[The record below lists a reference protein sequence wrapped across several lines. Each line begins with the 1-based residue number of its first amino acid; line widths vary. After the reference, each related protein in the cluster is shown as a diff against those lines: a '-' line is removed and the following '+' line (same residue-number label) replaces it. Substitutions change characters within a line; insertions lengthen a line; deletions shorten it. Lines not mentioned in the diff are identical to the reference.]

1 MIDMKNAILSHLPAS
16 HPWRGNI
23 HHFDTIDSTNSEAKR
38 MAAMGAPHGTVV
50 IADSQT
56 GGRGR
61 LGRTFYSPAG
71 AGIYLSVVLR
81 PNLRPQQLMHLTCAT
96 AVAACNAV
104 EIAVG
109 IHPGIKWTNDLVVNC
124 KKLGGILTELS
135 VQPNGSVDYVVIGIG
150 INCGQKAGDFPPEIE
165 NIATSLSMCV
175 GHSIDRPR
183 LTAALIE
190 AVARMAET
198 LDNPEIFLPQYRADC
213 ITLGRDISL
222 LRGDEVRYG
231 KALDVDNN
239 GALVVQFSDGHLETV
254 SSGEVSVRGMYGY
267 I

>member
-1 MIDMKNAILSHLPAS
+1 
-16 HPWRGNI
+16 
-23 HHFDTIDSTNSEAKR
+23 
-38 MAAMGAPHGTVV
+38 MAAMGAPYGTVV

-71 AGIYLSVVLR
+71 NGVYLSVVLR

-135 VQPNGSVDYVVIGIG
+135 IKADGFVDYIIIGIG
-150 INCGQKAGDFPPEIE
+150 INCGQKAEDFPPEIA
-165 NIATSLSMCV
+165 NIATSLSLYAGQSV
-175 GHSIDRPR
+175 DRGRLAAAIIDS
-183 LTAALIE
+183 
-190 AVARMAET
+190 VAHMAEV
-198 LDNPEIFLPQYRADC
+198 LENADAFLPQYRADC
-213 ITLGRDISL
+213 ITLGQDISL
-222 LRGDEVRYG
+222 LRGDEVRHG
-231 KALDVDNN
+231 KALDVDKN
-239 GALVVQFSDGHLETV
+239 GALIVQFADGRLETV
-254 SSGEVSVRGMYGY
+254 TSGEVSVRGMYGY
-267 I
+267 V